1 MKGTVTQMLS
11 YPQWKAVQRW
21 TTVLVAAAAGALLV
35 AAAIVIARVLKLRQ
49 GEQARSQFENPAGGN

>member
-1 MKGTVTQMLS
+1 MLS

-21 TTVLVAAAAGALLV
+21 TTVLVAAAAGALVV

-49 GEQARSQFENPAGGN
+49 GEQARSQFDNPAGGN